1 MLKKRLCYSQ
11 NYKQYLYVFFLIY
24 YFVYSTLAVRI
35 VKLLRES
42 VMKNYKVIALAT
54 VLSFSFLAQA
64 NESEAVVVE
73 ASMENVLEVGREN
86 QQLSAASQSR
96 IDSTERQTDKI
107 VNEYKVVAKQV
118 EGLKL
123 YNEQK
128 RIQIQAQL
136 DLMDKLD
143 EQLVQVV
150 VMQRQIPPLAQRMLE
165 GLEQFVALDTPFYID
180 ERMERLDIVRS
191 SLSNPKITASE
202 QVRQILEA
210 YNIEAEYGRKISSYE
225 DTIVI
230 DGKEMV
236 VNVLVVGRIGMF
248 YQTKDEQQSG
258 VWNNETNDWEEV
270 SGYRT
275 AIRDGIRMA
284 KKLAPTDMLL
294 LPVSKGGA

>member
-1 MLKKRLCYSQ
+1 
-11 NYKQYLYVFFLIY
+11 
-24 YFVYSTLAVRI
+24 
-35 VKLLRES
+35 
-42 VMKNYKVIALAT
+42 
-54 VLSFSFLAQA
+54 
-64 NESEAVVVE
+64 
-73 ASMENVLEVGREN
+73 
-86 QQLSAASQSR
+86 
-96 IDSTERQTDKI
+96 
-107 VNEYKVVAKQV
+107 
-118 EGLKL
+118 
-123 YNEQK
+123 
-128 RIQIQAQL
+128 
-136 DLMDKLD
+136 MDKLD
-143 EQLVQVV
+143 EQLGSGCCNAKTNTA
-150 VMQRQIPPLAQRMLE
+150 ISSENAW
-165 GLEQFVALDTPFYID
+165 GAWAIVALDTPFYID
-180 ERMERLDIVRS
+180 ERLERIDIVRS

-258 VWNNETNDWEEV
+258 FWNNETNDWEEV

-294 LPVSKGGA
+294 LPVVKGGARWDF

>member
-1 MLKKRLCYSQ
+1 MLTKKLA
-11 NYKQYLYVFFLIY
+11 LLFL
-24 YFVYSTLAVRI
+24 
-35 VKLLRES
+35 
-42 VMKNYKVIALAT
+42 
-54 VLSFSFLAQA
+54 FLASASNLSA
-64 NESEAVVVE
+64 NE
-73 ASMENVLEVGREN
+73 MESILEVGREN
-86 QQLSAASQSR
+86 SSQSAVSQEK
-96 IDSTERQTDKI
+96 IDSTEKQTDKI

-180 ERMERLDIVRS
+180 ERLERIDIVRS

-258 VWNNETNDWEEV
+258 FWNNETSDWEEV

-284 KKLAPTDMLL
+284 KKQAPTDMLL
-294 LPVSKGGA
+294 LPVVKGEAR

>member
-24 YFVYSTLAVRI
+24 YFVYSTLAGRI

-54 VLSFSFLAQA
+54 VLSSSFLAQA

-128 RIQIQAQL
+128 RIQIKAQL
-136 DLMDKLD
+136 ELMDKLD
-143 EQLVQVV
+143 DQLDQVV

-165 GLEQFVALDTPFYID
+165 SLENFINLDTPFRIEERQNRID
-180 ERMERLDIVRS
+180 LVRA
-191 SLSNPKITASE
+191 SLAKPKVTASE
-202 QVRQILEA
+202 QVRQVLEA
-210 YNIEAEYGRKISSYE
+210 YNIEAEYGRKIDSYE
-225 DTIVI
+225 ATVE
-230 DGKEMV
+230 GKV
-236 VNVLVVGRIGMF
+236 VNILVVGRIGMF
-248 YQTKDEQQSG
+248 YQTKDETETG
-258 VWNNETNDWEEV
+258 VWNNDSQSWEIID
-270 SGYRT
+270 GYRRPV
-275 AIRDGIRMA
+275 RDGIRMA
-284 KKLAPTDMLL
+284 KKLAPTDMLTI
-294 LPVSKGGA
+294 PVLKGGA